1 MAAGGVTGRWRPFSG
16 SPLRSEAGG
25 GSEHPEPR
33 TIPRMGAV
41 AAGALLAALLLAIV
55 AVMVW
60 QGSRRSAETD
70 PAEYDIAEASRYVYD
85 HLSDRALGDLDLA
98 DVRLLLEWQIHF
110 HQVVAPRD
118 GVRPVVGSGDSI
130 EYLMERA
137 AAAGLALDVLDV
149 AEVIAADTEYLV
161 TIGAV
166 GEPVE

>member
-1 MAAGGVTGRWRPFSG
+1 
-16 SPLRSEAGG
+16 
-25 GSEHPEPR
+25 
-33 TIPRMGAV
+33 MGAV

-55 AVMVW
+55 ALMVF
-60 QGSRRSAETD
+60 QAARRDPVEE
-70 PAEYDIAEASRYVYD
+70 PAEYDVFEAGRYAYER
-85 HLSDRALGDLDLA
+85 LSDRALGNLELE

-118 GVRPVVGSGDSI
+118 GQEPVVGSGDSI
-130 EYLMERA
+130 EYLMGRA
-137 AAAGLALDVLDV
+137 GGAGMTLDVLDV